1 MLKDHG
7 QEEGK
12 EASVSGALWVG
23 TLTLAAVCRK
33 DQGGGQGHQVGGPW
47 SSPGSE
53 RDDSIFT
60 EKENSRH
67 TLRRELTCF
76 ND

>member
-23 TLTLAAVCRK
+23 IVTLAAVCRT

-47 SSPGSE
+47 SSSGSK
-53 RDDSIFT
+53 RDDRIL
-60 EKENSRH
+60 N
-67 TLRRELTCF
+67 
-76 ND
+76 